1 MSPALSLKP
10 PIKISPNASQ
20 PWEQRSF
27 KAQMESK
34 NDDDDI
40 ILRAKM
46 TVEMS
51 FCIVLSDEYDII
63 TACF

>member
-10 PIKISPNASQ
+10 PIKISPNASL

-34 NDDDDI
+34 NDDGDV

-46 TVEMS
+46 TVAMS
-51 FCIVLSDEYDII
+51 FCVVISDEYDII
-63 TACF
+63 VACF